1 MSRASTVRTL
11 AVLVLLAL
19 SAVALGACGKSS
31 SGGSSSSGGGAAP
44 QSSAPSGGGA
54 AVSDAKVTIASY
66 KFMPASITVKAGGTV
81 TWTNTDSD
89 RHTASSDAEPRVFDT
104 GTLNKGQ
111 SKAVSFKK
119 PGTYK
124 YHCLFHAFMQGTVVV
139 K

>member
-1 MSRASTVRTL
+1 MRPRGLRPLLLL
-11 AVLVLLAL
+11 ALLAL
-19 SAVALGACGKSS
+19 SALALGACGKSS
-31 SGGSSSSGGGAAP
+31 SGGSSSQGGAAP
-44 QSSAPSGGGA
+44 QAGAYSGGGGSAVA
-54 AVSDAKVTIASY
+54 AAKVTIANY

-104 GTLNKGQ
+104 NTLNKGQ

-124 YHCLFHAFMQGTVVV
+124 YLCVYHAFMQGTVVV

>member
-1 MSRASTVRTL
+1 MRPRELRPLLLL
-11 AVLVLLAL
+11 ALLAL
-19 SAVALGACGKSS
+19 SALALGACGKSS
-31 SGGSSSSGGGAAP
+31 SGGSSSQGGGAPQAAAP
-44 QSSAPSGGGA
+44 AGGGPALA
-54 AVSDAKVTIASY
+54 AAKVTIANY

-104 GTLNKGQ
+104 NTLNKGQ

-124 YHCLFHAFMQGTVVV
+124 YLCVYHAFMQGTVVV

>member
-1 MSRASTVRTL
+1 MRPRGLRLLLLL
-11 AVLVLLAL
+11 ALLAL
-19 SAVALGACGKSS
+19 SALALGACGKSS
-31 SGGSSSSGGGAAP
+31 SGGSSSQGGAAP
-44 QSSAPSGGGA
+44 QAGASSGGGPAVA
-54 AVSDAKVTIASY
+54 AAKVTIANY

-104 GTLNKGQ
+104 NTLNKGQ

-119 PGTYK
+119 PGTYR
-124 YHCLFHAFMQGTVVV
+124 YLCVYHAFMQGTVVV

>member
-66 KFMPASITVKAGGTV
+66 KFMPASITVKAGGKV
-81 TWTNTDSD
+81 TWTNQDSD
-89 RHTASSDAEPRVFDT
+89 RHTASSEAQPRVFDT
-104 GTLNKGQ
+104 DTLNKGQ
-111 SKAVSFKK
+111 SKTIAFKK

-124 YHCLFHAFMQGTVVV
+124 YMCVYHAFMQGTVVV

>member
-1 MSRASTVRTL
+1 MSPRGPRPLLLL
-11 AVLVLLAL
+11 ALLAL
-19 SAVALGACGKSS
+19 SALALGACGKSS
-31 SGGSSSSGGGAAP
+31 SGGSSSQGGAPPAGTSSGGGGPAVAA
-44 QSSAPSGGGA
+44 
-54 AVSDAKVTIASY
+54 AKVTIANY

-89 RHTASSDAEPRVFDT
+89 RHTASSDAEPSVFDT
-104 GTLNKGQ
+104 NTLNKGQ

>member
-1 MSRASTVRTL
+1 MRPRGVRLLLLL
-11 AVLVLLAL
+11 ALLAL
-19 SAVALGACGKSS
+19 SALALGACGKSS
-31 SGGSSSSGGGAAP
+31 SGGSSSQGGAAP
-44 QSSAPSGGGA
+44 QAGASSGGGGPAVA
-54 AVSDAKVTIASY
+54 AAKVTIANY

-104 GTLNKGQ
+104 NTLNKGQ

-124 YHCLFHAFMQGTVVV
+124 YLCVYHAFMQGTVVV